1 MGIDK
6 SIYLANLLE
15 IDLCMGCAS
24 VEFLKHVKYKTY
36 QKLNLKQL
44 IFIRW
49 NWRKIY

>member
-1 MGIDK
+1 MEIDK

-15 IDLCMGCAS
+15 IDLCMGHAS

-36 QKLNLKQL
+36 QNLKQL
-44 IFIRW
+44 IFIGW